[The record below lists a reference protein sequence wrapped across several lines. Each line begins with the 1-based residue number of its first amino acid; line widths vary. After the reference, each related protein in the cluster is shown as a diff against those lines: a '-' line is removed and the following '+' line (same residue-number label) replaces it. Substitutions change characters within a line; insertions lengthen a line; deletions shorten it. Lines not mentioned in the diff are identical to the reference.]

1 MTTHTDFSRAALPA
15 LTTCI
20 TAFLAGCGSMSGLDG
35 ESRYACQAP
44 VGVACNSVS
53 GTYANTVHATLPVQ
67 RNAPATATIRTAAP
81 DLPAAAPPQARPPT
95 PPASPAPRA
104 GATATGDLTPSS
116 EQSLRSP
123 PRVLRLWTQAWE
135 DRDGDL
141 HDQAYV
147 YLLIDSG
154 QWRMAHI
161 RRQGRDNRRAML
173 TAPAAP
179 AALSSPSNAPTESQ
193 ARTQTKQ
200 VPDKPGDPLEV
211 RQPAATLGE
220 PQRPAPQ
227 DLHGATTAPP
237 PLPPQ
242 QPHYPLDPQRLR
254 QLRDRP

>member
-1 MTTHTDFSRAALPA
+1 MTTHTGFPRAALPA
-15 LTTCI
+15 LITCI
-20 TAFLAGCGSMSGLDG
+20 TALLPGCGSMSGLDG

-53 GTYANTVHATLPVQ
+53 GTYANTVHTTLPDQ
-67 RNAPATATIRTAAP
+67 RSAPAAALIRPAAP

-95 PPASPAPRA
+95 PPGAPAPRV
-104 GATATGDLTPSS
+104 GASGMGDPDPTDQ
-116 EQSLRSP
+116 QSLRSQ

-161 RRQGRDNRRAML
+161 RQQARNSRRTVL

-179 AALSSPSNAPTESQ
+179 AEPSNPSNAPTQSQ
-193 ARTQTKQ
+193 ARTQTTQ
-200 VPDKPGDPLEV
+200 GLEKPIDPPEV
-211 RQPAATLGE
+211 RPPGAPLGE

-227 DLHGATTAPP
+227 DAHGATTAP
-237 PLPPQ
+237 LHPQ
-242 QPHYPLDPQRLR
+242 QPQHPLDPERLR
-254 QLRDRP
+254 LLRDRP

>member
-1 MTTHTDFSRAALPA
+1 
-15 LTTCI
+15 
-20 TAFLAGCGSMSGLDG
+20 MSGLDG

-53 GTYANTVHATLPVQ
+53 GTYANTVHTTLPDQ
-67 RNAPATATIRTAAP
+67 RSAPAAALIRPAAP

-95 PPASPAPRA
+95 PPGAPAPRV
-104 GATATGDLTPSS
+104 GARGMGDPDPKDQ
-116 EQSLRSP
+116 QSLRSS

-161 RRQGRDNRRAML
+161 RQQARDSRRAML
-173 TAPAAP
+173 TAPAPPAAP
-179 AALSSPSNAPTESQ
+179 AEPFSPPNAPTTAQ
-193 ARTQTKQ
+193 ARTQTQ
-200 VPDKPGDPLEV
+200 QGPDKPGDPPEGRPPV
-211 RQPAATLGE
+211 ATLGQ

-227 DLHGATTAPP
+227 DTHGATTA